1 MAQQRPMR
9 FDTAAFA
16 HELSRRRGAELLDRI
31 PLAFDPPISSTSE
44 LVLEPFPDPP
54 GVELGDLARLPR
66 VVQREPVRKL
76 TALARVPI
84 AFAALNAGSIAFL
97 RQAGCTVEGCGRA
110 SLGIHGNGH
119 SCRSRTTTTRS
130 PGRARL
136 GGANAA
142 LSG

>member
-1 MAQQRPMR
+1 MR

-97 RQAGCTVEGCGRA
+97 RQAGCTVEGCGAPRSA
-110 SLGIHGNGH
+110 STETAT
-119 SCRSRTTTTRS
+119 SCRSTTTRR
-130 PGRARL
+130 GLRVVLDWVERTL
-136 GGANAA
+136 R
-142 LSG
+142 